1 MRITT
6 DNRRKPGRLA
16 ALLMVTLLAAMV
28 AIGYRV
34 QTAEAIGCSFLSA
47 TTASADLEGDPSGSY
62 GKPRGSHCERE
73 GDQLEPGAC

>member
-34 QTAEAIGCSFLSA
+34 QTAEAIGCTFKFARGRRRGRRLHFDGRGRRAFL
-47 TTASADLEGDPSGSY
+47 D
-62 GKPRGSHCERE
+62 RGSQDLMRCERR
-73 GDQLEPGAC
+73 G